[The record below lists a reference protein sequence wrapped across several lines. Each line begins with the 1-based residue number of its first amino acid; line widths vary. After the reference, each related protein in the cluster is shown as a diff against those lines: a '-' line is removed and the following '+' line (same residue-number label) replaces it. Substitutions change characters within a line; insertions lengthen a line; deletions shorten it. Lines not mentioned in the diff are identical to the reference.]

1 MLIMN
6 KIKIL
11 LITSLLVLMP
21 ASVLADGIKVLDGE
35 RAMLQTQYAI
45 DESNKFEQDPDFTA
59 DRERL
64 ELLQTEIQ
72 ALVDTFQQD
81 QETLSDQEIADMQQ
95 KVQDKQ
101 TEAQFVA
108 QKLQTKIEQK
118 RGEILQTLTPI
129 FQQVVGELI
138 TAQELDMIMPSQTL
152 FYWDPDMDMTDEVT
166 ALLDLAVSKA
176 ED

>member
-1 MLIMN
+1 MN

-108 QKLQTKIEQK
+108 QKLQTKIEKK
-118 RGEILQTLTPI
+118 R
-129 FQQVVGELI
+129 
-138 TAQELDMIMPSQTL
+138 
-152 FYWDPDMDMTDEVT
+152 
-166 ALLDLAVSKA
+166 
-176 ED
+176 